1 MLPIIVITIMPS
13 SNILSRSPRANHAI
27 TTTNAGMRLLITEI
41 IVSDITF
48 ATSVLMI
55 IALPNCTLLKIS
67 PFFGTSLSFVY
78 VSDFRLKFRQT
89 PIIASTIK
97 LLKKDI
103 WNAPSFGILSNNI
116 LETMISRGEIMTNA
130 RYHRVPDIG
139 LSCFSLFTNS

>member
-1 MLPIIVITIMPS
+1 MLPIIVITMMQS

-27 TTTNAGMRLLITEI
+27 TTTNAGMRLLMTEI

-55 IALPNCTLLKIS
+55 IALPNCTLLKIN

-116 LETMISRGEIMTNA
+116 LETMISRGEMRTNA
-130 RYHRVPDIG
+130 RYQRVPHIG
-139 LSCFSLFTNS
+139 LS